1 IYVICIICGVLKLKD
16 ALTIIAILIAIVVIV
31 EFIKLYLI
39 HRKINKTTM
48 GESGLYR
55 RFIKNFKLLVLFTI
69 VGVVVVV
76 INLIS
81 EGIL

>member
-1 IYVICIICGVLKLKD
+1 MLKLKD

-55 RFIKNFKLLVLFTI
+55 RFIKNFKLLVLFTMI
-69 VGVVVVV
+69 GAVVLV

>member
-1 IYVICIICGVLKLKD
+1 MLKLKD

-55 RFIKNFKLLVLFTI
+55 RFIKNFKLLVLFNI

>member
-1 IYVICIICGVLKLKD
+1 MLKLKD

-39 HRKINKTTM
+39 HRKINKTPM

>member
-1 IYVICIICGVLKLKD
+1 MLKLKD

-55 RFIKNFKLLVLFTI
+55 RFNKNFKLLVLFTM
-69 VGVVVVV
+69 VGAVVLV

>member
-1 IYVICIICGVLKLKD
+1 MKD

-39 HRKINKTTM
+39 HMKINKTTM

-69 VGVVVVV
+69 VGALVFV

>member
-1 IYVICIICGVLKLKD
+1 MLKLKD

-39 HRKINKTTM
+39 HMKINKTTM

-69 VGVVVVV
+69 VGALVFV

>member
-1 IYVICIICGVLKLKD
+1 MLKLKD

-55 RFIKNFKLLVLFTI
+55 RFIKSFKLLVLFTI
-69 VGVVVVV
+69 VGAVVVV

>member
-1 IYVICIICGVLKLKD
+1 MLKLKD

-31 EFIKLYLI
+31 E
-39 HRKINKTTM
+39 INKTTM

>member
-1 IYVICIICGVLKLKD
+1 MLKLKD

-69 VGVVVVV
+69 VGAVVVV

>member
-1 IYVICIICGVLKLKD
+1 MLKLKD

-39 HRKINKTTM
+39 HMKINKTTM

>member
-1 IYVICIICGVLKLKD
+1 MLKLKD

-76 INLIS
+76 INLIFYRK
-81 EGIL
+81 IL

>member
-1 IYVICIICGVLKLKD
+1 MLKLKD
-16 ALTIIAILIAIVVIV
+16 ALTIIVILIAIVVIV

-39 HRKINKTTM
+39 HMKINKTTM

-69 VGVVVVV
+69 VGALVLV